1 MTSLFSRAT
10 ALGLC
15 LAALAGCALPEPV
28 IDPASI
34 HDDHAYKSD
43 LWDCQTIAYEAI
55 PDPLAQALV
64 GAVISGLAGAA
75 GGAAGGAVWGNA
87 GQGAA
92 IGGAIGA
99 PVGAVVGGASAE
111 SNRKTIVANCM
122 AHRGYA
128 VLLP

>member
-1 MTSLFSRAT
+1 MSRRLFAF
-10 ALGLC
+10 AVAGFM
-15 LAALAGCALPEPV
+15 LAGCALPEPV

-43 LWDCQTIAYEAI
+43 LYDCQTVAYEAI
-55 PDPLAQALV
+55 PDPWVQAMVHAVV
-64 GAVISGLAGAA
+64 GGAIGAA
-75 GGAAGGAVWGNA
+75 SGAAIGAAFGNA

-92 IGGAIGA
+92 IGSAAGGTYM
-99 PVGAVVGGASAE
+99 GVVGGADAQ

-122 AHRGYA
+122 AQRGYA

>member
-1 MTSLFSRAT
+1 MFKTSCALALLAT
-10 ALGLC
+10 
-15 LAALAGCALPEPV
+15 LAGCALPVPV

-34 HDDHAYKSD
+34 HNDHAYKSE
-43 LWDCQTIAYEAI
+43 LFDCQTIAYENI
-55 PDPLAQALV
+55 PDPIAQALV

-87 GQGAA
+87 GRGAA

-99 PVGAVVGGASAE
+99 PIGAVMSGADAE
-111 SNRKTIVANCM
+111 TNRKTIVANCM
-122 AHRGYA
+122 AGRGYS